1 MAVVEFI
8 VKVLGPGG
16 IIPEAK
22 TINMNCATTEYNWVC
37 RFGGRHVF
45 GFLSTKYRYRG
56 AILRW

>member
-22 TINMNCATTEYNWVC
+22 TINMNCATTGYNWVC

-45 GFLSTKYRYRG
+45 GFLSTKYR
-56 AILRW
+56 